1 MLWKW
6 YFTKSAKLNE
16 TYIAYQI
23 KVRRWKNHLKRYVTS
38 SEIEAVI
45 ESPQEKPRA
54 RCVYSGVLSN
64 F

>member
-6 YFTKSAKLNE
+6 YFTKSEKLNE
-16 TYIAYQI
+16 AYIAYQI
-23 KVRRWKNHLKRYVTS
+23 KVRRWKNLLKRCVTS

-54 RCVYSGVLSN
+54 RCVYCWVPSN

>member
-6 YFTKSAKLNE
+6 YFTKSEKLNE